1 MLDVTTDGC
10 EIVDGLV
17 GGEVLRAVT
26 RAVDAA
32 AKETGWAMGT
42 MGGRRAGVRDLFRA
56 IPETAALAR
65 DEGVRG
71 VVERVLGS
79 GAFVVRAILFDKTPE
94 SNWAVPWHQDTTIA
108 VRERVDVPGFGPW
121 SVKSGI
127 VHVQPPAEV
136 LERMV
141 TVRINIDPCG
151 PENAP
156 LLVLPGSHRDGIL
169 SEEGV
174 RRWLSSGV
182 EPVACTGGAGA
193 AVLMRP
199 LTLHASGRA
208 EEPGRRRVVH
218 LEWAAGE
225 LPGGLEWAK
234 A

>member
-79 GAFVVRAILFDKTPE
+79 GAFVVRAILFDKTPG
-94 SNWAVPWHQDTTIA
+94 SNWLVPWKISRQA
-108 VRERVDVPGFGPW
+108 
-121 SVKSGI
+121 
-127 VHVQPPAEV
+127 A
-136 LERMV
+136 LER
-141 TVRINIDPCG
+141 R
-151 PENAP
+151 
-156 LLVLPGSHRDGIL
+156 S
-169 SEEGV
+169 
-174 RRWLSSGV
+174 
-182 EPVACTGGAGA
+182 
-193 AVLMRP
+193 
-199 LTLHASGRA
+199 LTSTRA
-208 EEPGRRRVVH
+208 
-218 LEWAAGE
+218 L
-225 LPGGLEWAK
+225 
-234 A
+234 

>member
-1 MLDVTTDGC
+1 MLDVATDGC

-17 GGEVLRAVT
+17 SGDVLEPVVRAL
-26 RAVDAA
+26 DAA
-32 AKETGWAMGT
+32 AAASPE
-42 MGGRRAGVRDLFRA
+42 RRAGLRDLFRA
-56 IPETAALAR
+56 VPDAAALAR
-65 DEGVRG
+65 DAGVREA
-71 VVERVLGS
+71 VERVLGE

-94 SNWAVPWHQDTTIA
+94 TNWVVPWHQDTTIA

-127 VHVQPPAEV
+127 AHVQPPAAV
-136 LERMV
+136 LAGML

-156 LLVLPGSHRDGIL
+156 LLVLPGSHREGIL
-169 SEEGV
+169 SDADVE
-174 RRWLSSGV
+174 RWLRCGV
-182 EPVACTGGAGA
+182 EPVACTGEAGA

-199 LTLHASGRA
+199 LALHASSRA

-218 LEWAAGE
+218 MEWAAGG
-225 LPGGLEWAK
+225 LPGGLEWAR